1 MDKKDTRSRKYLLT
15 INNPGSHEGCDH
27 KSIFEKAS
35 KFQTIYM
42 AVCDETGGQEHTYH
56 MHVFLHFRN
65 AIQFSSIK
73 RMFPY
78 ANIAAAQ
85 GTARQNRHYLLKDLP
100 EHGKDADG
108 FYNYT
113 DKSGKTHSGQNFTDT
128 FEECGECPEEKQ
140 GERSDLEHLYS
151 LVKEGYS
158 DAEILEAIPET
169 AIQHIDRIS
178 KLRLAYLTDKY
189 KGKRRVDLKVHYI
202 TGKTGTGK
210 SRDILDEFGDENVY
224 RVTEYQHPF
233 DSYQC
238 EPVLVFEEFRASLR
252 LQDMLNYADIYPIT
266 LPARYS
272 PKVGC
277 YSTVFVVSNWTF
289 EQQYAELQKDEEQ
302 KSSYQAWV
310 RRFNG
315 YVKEYYAMGKY
326 HLYPTMQDY
335 LKRHEAFHPITDKET
350 PFEKQ
355 PDGKQM
361 GLPHIPEYE
370 DCADEPTPFS

>member
-1 MDKKDTRSRKYLLT
+1 MGKENTRSRKYLLT
-15 INNPGSHEGCDH
+15 INNPDKHEGCDH

-42 AVCDETGGQEHTYH
+42 AVCDETGGKEGTFHTHAY
-56 MHVFLHFRN
+56 LHFENGIR
-65 AIQFSSIK
+65 FSTIK
-73 RMFPY
+73 RLFPT
-78 ANIAAAQ
+78 ANIAAAK
-85 GTARQNRHYLLKDLP
+85 GTSQQNRHYLLKDLP
-100 EHGKDADG
+100 EHGKNAEG

-113 DKSGKTHSGQNFTDT
+113 DKSGKTHCGQNFADS
-128 FEECGECPEEKQ
+128 FKEYGECPEENQ
-140 GERSDLEHLYS
+140 GERSDLEQLYS

-158 DAEILEAIPET
+158 DAEILEIMPET
-169 AIQHIDRIS
+169 AIPHIDRIS
-178 KLRLAYLTDKY
+178 KLRLTYLTDKY
-189 KGKRRVDLKVHYI
+189 KGNRRFNLKVHYI

-224 RVTEYQHPF
+224 RVTEYKHPF

-238 EPVLVFEEFRASLR
+238 EPVLVFEEYRASIR
-252 LQDMLNYADIYPIT
+252 LQDMLNYLDIYPII

-289 EQQYAELQKDEEQ
+289 EQQYAEIQKEKEQ
-302 KSSYQAWV
+302 KPSYEAWV

-326 HLYPTMQDY
+326 HFYPTMQDY
-335 LKRHEAFHPITDKET
+335 LKRHEAFHPIADKET
-350 PFEKQ
+350 PFAK

-361 GLPHIPEYE
+361 SLPDIPEQK
-370 DCADEPTPFS
+370 DCKDEPTPFS